1 MLFLRHFCPIL
12 VSADYTPL
20 LGSYGTVD
28 GTMGDIKNPP
38 VLFFI
43 TVYWRI
49 DNLGRY
55 LVIARLLIR
64 QLQNNC
70 EQKTFQS
77 QTRLWNA
84 LAL

>member
-1 MLFLRHFCPIL
+1 MGRW
-12 VSADYTPL
+12 
-20 LGSYGTVD
+20 
-28 GTMGDIKNPP
+28 GDIKNPP

-77 QTRLWNA
+77 QTRLWNVWA
-84 LAL
+84 L

>member
-28 GTMGDIKNPP
+28 GTMGGHKKSSSF
-38 VLFFI
+38 VFI

-77 QTRLWNA
+77 QTRLWNVWA
-84 LAL
+84 L